1 VGSQRDAYS
10 LTGSRRNREKSSGI
24 RGDNVRGAAVASTV
38 LLQLR
43 VLRLGFFQNG
53 DVGVGV
59 FPEGEEVFVSGA
71 YPDAGSVGISAL

>member
-10 LTGSRRNREKSSGI
+10 GTGGRAQPAKRAQYSRRQLL
-24 RGDNVRGAAVASTV
+24 VFVMHFASL

-43 VLRLGFFQNG
+43 VLRLGYLQDG

-59 FPEGEEVFVSGA
+59 FPESK
-71 YPDAGSVGISAL
+71 ISH

>member
-1 VGSQRDAYS
+1 MLGALQWEVNETRIA
-10 LTGSRRNREKSSGI
+10 RPAVERNHEKSSGI

-43 VLRLGFFQNG
+43 VLRLGLLQDG

-59 FPEGEEVFVSGA
+59 FP
-71 YPDAGSVGISAL
+71 